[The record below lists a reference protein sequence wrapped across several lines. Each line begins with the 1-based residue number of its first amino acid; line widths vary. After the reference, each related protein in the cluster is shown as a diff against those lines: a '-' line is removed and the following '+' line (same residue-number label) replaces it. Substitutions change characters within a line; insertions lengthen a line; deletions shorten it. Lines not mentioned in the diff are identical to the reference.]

1 MHAAPPPTHADARAA
16 FAAVWGAPP
25 PTTRAA
31 ALGRNVSTDYEVE
44 PVALVPLGHRR
55 FALVEKESSR
65 SAPHA
70 VAGAVSIAYVQRL
83 RHGWRRLGAWHEIAW
98 NGESGGGNL
107 RVVVRHDLGP
117 DPVVLVTGSHLGQG
131 AFTQS
136 AVVVRLGQKRPVA
149 LGRIPLGANNVG
161 GGLPDEYDYRARVI
175 PSHGKGF
182 VSVTYRGWTG
192 VRKSEDSEEPDP
204 KTKRP
209 YRTTIHFVL
218 RRGCLHA
225 AGGARTPDVDF
236 EVERQDCTATAPRRR

>member
-1 MHAAPPPTHADARAA
+1 MHGAPPPTHAEARAA
-16 FAAVWGAPP
+16 FAAVWGEPP
-25 PTTRAA
+25 PASHAA
-31 ALGRNVSTDYEVE
+31 ALGRNVPTDYVVE

-65 SAPHA
+65 AAPHA

-83 RHGWRRLGAWHEIAW
+83 RHGWRRLGDWHEIAW

-107 RVVVRHDLGP
+107 RAIVRHDLGP

-131 AFTQS
+131 DLTES
-136 AVVVRLGQKRPVA
+136 AVVVRLGPKRPVA

-161 GGLPDEYDYRARVI
+161 SGDADEYDYRAHVI
-175 PSHGKGF
+175 RGSGKA
-182 VSVTYRGWTG
+182 VLNVRYHGWTG
-192 VRKSEDSEEPDP
+192 VRKGDTEEPQARHSYR
-204 KTKRP
+204 KTIR
-209 YRTTIHFVL
+209 FVM

-236 EVERQDCTATAPRRR
+236 DVERRDCTATAPKRR